1 MIDKTMI
8 QGYIKNKVGKFQD
21 YRGQYLQTRLIVH
34 SIMIKIKINKNK
46 IKITKIKSHLV
57 RINKVKMYK

>member
-8 QGYIKNKVGKFQD
+8 QDYIKNKVGKFQD
-21 YRGQYLQTRLIVH
+21 YQGQYLQTRLIVH